1 MLYLLAFNGL
11 MLLLAVGVGRGL
23 VSLRFID
30 GFITGL
36 HSTIGIRTQT
46 PDLLRR
52 IVIVWIVS
60 IAVIVDA
67 LFGLLRWVI

>member
-36 HSTIGIRTQT
+36 HSTIGIRTPT

-60 IAVIVDA
+60 ITVIVDA